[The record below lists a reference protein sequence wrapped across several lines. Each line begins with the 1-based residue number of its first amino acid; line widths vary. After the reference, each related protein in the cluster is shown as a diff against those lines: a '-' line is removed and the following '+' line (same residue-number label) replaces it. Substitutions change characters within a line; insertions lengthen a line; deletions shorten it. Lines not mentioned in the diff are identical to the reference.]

1 MKFGDRSSMRILV
14 VEDTQV
20 LGKAICER
28 LASLG
33 HGADLI
39 EDGKRADDLLK
50 YQSFDLIILDLNLP
64 GLSGLQLLQ
73 KLRQR
78 DDATPVLILTA
89 RDQIDD
95 RIRLLDEGADD
106 YLTKPFD
113 FGELEA
119 RCRALLRRKQGYA
132 TNTTEHGNI
141 TVNRDSRQVFIN
153 GELTAVTNRE
163 FRLLEI
169 FLGHLGRV
177 LSKDELT
184 DHLFNFDE
192 TPSPN
197 AIELYVGRLRKKLS
211 EGDLSIS
218 TLRGIGYVAEIST
231 TPKSG

>member
-1 MKFGDRSSMRILV
+1 MRILV

-20 LGKAICER
+20 LGQAICDR
-28 LASLG
+28 LTSLG
-33 HGADLI
+33 HGVDLI
-39 EDGKRADDLLK
+39 ADGKSADELLK
-50 YQSFDLIILDLNLP
+50 YQDFDLILLDLNLP

-78 DDATPVLILTA
+78 EDSTPVLILTA
-89 RDQIDD
+89 RDQIED

-132 TNTTEHGNI
+132 SNVTEHGNI
-141 TVNRDSRQVFIN
+141 LVNRDSRQVFVN
-153 GELTAVTNRE
+153 NELTGVTNRE

-177 LSKDELT
+177 LSKDEIT

-192 TPSPN
+192 TPGQN
-197 AIELYVGRLRKKLS
+197 AIELYVGRLRKKLAQ
-211 EGDLSIS
+211 GDLQIS
-218 TLRGIGYVAEIST
+218 TLRGIGYVAQIAPSK
-231 TPKSG
+231 PD

>member
-1 MKFGDRSSMRILV
+1 MRILV

-20 LGKAICER
+20 LGQAICER

-33 HGADLI
+33 HGVDLI
-39 EDGKRADDLLK
+39 GDGKRADDLLK
-50 YQSFDLIILDLNLP
+50 YQTFDLILLDLNLP

-78 DDATPVLILTA
+78 DDSTPVLILTA

-132 TNTTEHGNI
+132 TNVTEHGNI
-141 TVNRDSRQVFIN
+141 TVNRDSRQVFISS
-153 GELTAVTNRE
+153 ELTAVTNRE

-177 LSKDELT
+177 LSKDEIT

-192 TPSPN
+192 TPSAN

-211 EGDLSIS
+211 QGDLVIS
-218 TLRGIGYVAEIST
+218 TLRGIGYVAEIT
-231 TPKSG
+231 TAPKPN

>member
-1 MKFGDRSSMRILV
+1 MRILV
-14 VEDTQV
+14 VEDTQI
-20 LGKAICER
+20 LGQAICER
-28 LASLG
+28 LTSLG
-33 HGADLI
+33 HGVDLI
-39 EDGKRADDLLK
+39 GDGKRADELLK
-50 YQSFDLIILDLNLP
+50 YQSVDLILLDLNLP

-78 DDATPVLILTA
+78 EDDTPVLILTA
-89 RDQIDD
+89 RDQIED

-132 TNTTEHGNI
+132 ANTTEHGNI
-141 TVNRDSRQVFIN
+141 LVNRDSRQVFID
-153 GELTAVTNRE
+153 GELTAAITNRE

-177 LSKDELT
+177 LSKDEIT
-184 DHLFNFDE
+184 DHLFNFNE
-192 TPSPN
+192 TPGQN
-197 AIELYVGRLRKKLS
+197 AIELYVGRLRKKMIK
-211 EGDLSIS
+211 GDLTIN

-231 TPKSG
+231 PSKSE

>member
-1 MKFGDRSSMRILV
+1 MRILV

-20 LGKAICER
+20 LGQAICDR
-28 LASLG
+28 LTSLG
-33 HGADLI
+33 HGVDLI
-39 EDGKRADDLLK
+39 ADGKSADELLK
-50 YQSFDLIILDLNLP
+50 YQDFDLILLDLNLP

-78 DDATPVLILTA
+78 EDSTPVLILTA
-89 RDQIDD
+89 RDQIED

-132 TNTTEHGNI
+132 SNVTEHGNI
-141 TVNRDSRQVFIN
+141 IVNRDSRQVFVN
-153 GELTAVTNRE
+153 SELTGVTNRE

-177 LSKDELT
+177 LSKDEIT

-192 TPSPN
+192 TPGQN
-197 AIELYVGRLRKKLS
+197 AIELYVGRLRKKLAQ
-211 EGDLSIS
+211 GDLQIS
-218 TLRGIGYVAEIST
+218 TLRGIGYVAQIAPSN
-231 TPKSG
+231 PD

>member
-1 MKFGDRSSMRILV
+1 MRILV

-20 LGKAICER
+20 LGQAICDR
-28 LASLG
+28 LTSLG
-33 HGADLI
+33 HGVDLI
-39 EDGKRADDLLK
+39 ADGKSADELLK
-50 YQSFDLIILDLNLP
+50 YQDFDLILLDLNLP
-64 GLSGLQLLQ
+64 GLSGLQLFQ

-78 DDATPVLILTA
+78 EDSTPVLILTA
-89 RDQIDD
+89 RDQIED

-132 TNTTEHGNI
+132 SNVTEHGNI
-141 TVNRDSRQVFIN
+141 LVNRDSRQVFVN
-153 GELTAVTNRE
+153 NELTGVTNRE

-177 LSKDELT
+177 LSKDEIT

-192 TPSPN
+192 TPGQN
-197 AIELYVGRLRKKLS
+197 AIELYVGRLRKKLAQ
-211 EGDLSIS
+211 GDLQIS
-218 TLRGIGYVAEIST
+218 TLRGIGYVAQIAPSK
-231 TPKSG
+231 PD